1 MLRAKRKKYVSLS
14 CRADKQPKGSVVKDG
29 EKGKEAEGLQFLHL
43 VFQSTSILS
52 TRATKVYPDQ
62 VATSNRRY

>member
-14 CRADKQPKGSVVKDG
+14 YSADKQPKGSVVKG

-62 VATSNRRY
+62 VATSIRRY